1 MMPSI
6 TLLKI
11 AWSRAGVSKEK
22 LDLFNELIIKEALDL
37 NGQINNFLPKPIK
50 SKSQEMKSICVFC
63 GSSLGNDPDFE
74 KEAFKLGMKLAQK
87 NIALVYGGAKIGL
100 MGAVAKGCA
109 ENNGKVIGV
118 IPTFLDKKEITN
130 TDADELYQTKSMH
143 ERKMKMTQLSEGFI
157 ALPGG
162 FGTMDELCEILTWS
176 QLGLV
181 KHPIGLLNI
190 NGYFDQLL
198 SLFHHMNKNEMVK
211 DQDAKLLIHDTDID
225 TLLEKMSAFKPNQNS
240 FIDKLD
246 LV

>member
-1 MMPSI
+1 
-6 TLLKI
+6 
-11 AWSRAGVSKEK
+11 
-22 LDLFNELIIKEALDL
+22 
-37 NGQINNFLPKPIK
+37 
-50 SKSQEMKSICVFC
+50 MKSICVFC

-74 KEAFKLGMKLAQK
+74 KVAFNLGMKLAEK
-87 NIALVYGGAKIGL
+87 NISLVYGGAKIGL

-109 ENNGKVIGV
+109 KNNGKVIGV
-118 IPTFLDKKEITN
+118 IPTFLDKREITN

-143 ERKMKMTQLSEGFI
+143 ERKMKMTELSEGFI

-198 SLFHHMNKNEMVK
+198 ALFHHMNKKALVK
-211 DQDAKLLIHDTDID
+211 DEDAKLLLHDTEID
-225 TLLEKMSAFKPNQNS
+225 SLLAKMSAFEPKQNS
-240 FIDKLD
+240 FLDKLD